1 MTKSWR
7 DQQLAWLDEPV
18 IIQQDKDLVDYIQ
31 HNNIKTA
38 KIHGDDGYF
47 SKYLTSVDNQ
57 LVDFIIW
64 IENQHNQLFD
74 FAQLVKRI
82 NHELQTT
89 LKPNGVLYLSINKF
103 LCKPGCYSTE
113 LSDNYED
120 AITQYLKINVHAN
133 MIQSLNDYQ
142 TVGNQFYWAHPLTR
156 FYFKK

>member
-7 DQQLAWLDEPV
+7 AQQLSWFDKSV
-18 IIQQDKDLVDYIQ
+18 IIQQDQDLVDYIQ

-64 IENQHNQLFD
+64 IENQQFD
-74 FAQLVKRI
+74 FADLVTRI

-89 LKPNGVLYLSINKF
+89 LNHNGVLYLAVNKF
-103 LCKPGCYSTE
+103 LCQPDCYDTE
-113 LSDNYED
+113 LSDNYDD
-120 AITQYLKINVHAN
+120 AITQYLNKNINAS
-133 MIQSLNDYQ
+133 MELALPDYN
-142 TVGNQFYWAHPLTR
+142 TTGDRFYWAHPLTR